1 MALYDYKTVS
11 YARPQKALPTNDP
24 IDFSDYKTVSYA
36 RPQAGGTTNNPM
48 VSDTAKAEA
57 ILGPQYQRAR
67 KQTIGTIG
75 SLVDRMFGGGTTS
88 SSSGSI
94 WRDLGSIAGKTSG
107 QMSGSLSNYPFV
119 YMTVSYARPQ
129 KEVPTNNPMV
139 SDTAKEVLNPVGTT
153 SSSSDSIW
161 GDLGN
166 IAGKYESALGEAE
179 AILGPQYQRARKQ
192 TMSEVDKNMV
202 SRGFYG
208 QAPGDA
214 IRASTLTDLDM
225 AYQAALGNYATNIM
239 DRRAQMDLQK
249 YMFDTDVMDRRAQ
262 MDLQKYMFEKEMEE
276 YKKAQMDLQKY
287 MFDKGLEEQWKMFE
301 KEMQEQRQQ
310 SKDRKKSSLNL
321 GIGTVL
327 GGLFGGPAGA
337 AIGTGIGN
345 ILSSIFG

>member
-1 MALYDYKTVS
+1 M
-11 YARPQKALPTNDP
+11 
-24 IDFSDYKTVSYA
+24 DFYDYKTVSYA
-36 RPQAGGTTNNPM
+36 RPQAGGTT
-48 VSDTAKAEA
+48 
-57 ILGPQYQRAR
+57 
-67 KQTIGTIG
+67 
-75 SLVDRMFGGGTTS
+75 S

-94 WRDLGSIAGKTSG
+94 WGDLGNIAGKISG
-107 QMSGSLSNYPFV
+107 GGK
-119 YMTVSYARPQ
+119 TVSYARPQ
-129 KEVPTNNPMV
+129 AGGTTSGSSIWGDLGNIAGKIFGGGTILGSGKTVSYARPQEEVPTNNPMV

-153 SSSSDSIW
+153 SGSSIW

-166 IAGKYESALGEAE
+166 IAGNYESALKEAE
-179 AILGPQYQRARKQ
+179 AILGPQYQRAREQ
-192 TMSEVDKNMV
+192 TMSEVDRNMV

-214 IRASTLTDLDM
+214 IRASTLTDLDT

-301 KEMQEQRQQ
+301 KEMGEQRQQ
-310 SKDRKKSSLNL
+310 SKDKKSSAIWT
-321 GIGTVL
+321 GIGTAL

-337 AIGTGIGN
+337 AIGTGIGKIVN
-345 ILSSIFG
+345 SIFG

>member
-1 MALYDYKTVS
+1 MNFYDYKTVS
-11 YARPQKALPTNDP
+11 YARPQKALPTNEP
-24 IDFSDYKTVSYA
+24 IDFYDYKTVSYA
-36 RPQAGGTTNNPM
+36 RPQA
-48 VSDTAKAEA
+48 A
-57 ILGPQYQRAR
+57 
-67 KQTIGTIG
+67 
-75 SLVDRMFGGGTTS
+75 
-88 SSSGSI
+88 
-94 WRDLGSIAGKTSG
+94 
-107 QMSGSLSNYPFV
+107 
-119 YMTVSYARPQ
+119 
-129 KEVPTNNPMV
+129 VPTNNPMV

-153 SSSSDSIW
+153 SGSSIW
-161 GDLGN
+161 GDLGRIGDIISGGGIIN
-166 IAGKYESALGEAE
+166 GSFVDRIFGRGTTSSSNSIWGDLGSIAGKTFGELSGRMSGKISDPLSDDPERRKYESALGEAE
-179 AILGPQYQRARKQ
+179 AILGPQYQRAREQ
-192 TMSEVDKNMV
+192 TMSEVDRNMV

-214 IRASTLTDLDM
+214 IRASTLTDLDT

-239 DRRAQMDLQK
+239 DRRTQMDLQK

-262 MDLQKYMFEKEMEE
+262 MDLQKYMFDKGLEEQWKMFDREMEE

-321 GIGTVL
+321 GIGTII
-327 GGLFGGPAGA
+327 GGIAGGPVGA